1 MRTLQSKHIHWLV
14 HVAAWGVL
22 LGQPLFFT
30 GSGSRETITS
40 FEEYVHF
47 LVMPLSFMV
56 VFYANYLWLIPR
68 TLFSKRIG
76 RFVLGNVL
84 LIGAV
89 MLAVHVLSRHVL
101 PPPPDAHLRP
111 DPSWQDMVRFFAR
124 NAVLYLLVACVAVSI
139 RMTGE
144 WARAASAR
152 QELERVHAEAEL
164 QNLKSQLNPHFLFNT
179 LNNIYSLI
187 GLDAARAQQSVH
199 ELSRMLRYVLYDSSR
214 PLVPLREEMDFL
226 RNYVE
231 LMRLRVPRQVDV
243 QVSLPDAPPAVQVAP
258 LLFISLVENA
268 FKHGVSSDGP
278 SYVHI
283 SIEEDGSRLTCRIEN
298 SLFPKAEGQDR
309 SGSGI
314 GLKNLERRL
323 ELIYPGR
330 HTFQHGAVGS
340 AYMSYLEVDLR

>member
-1 MRTLQSKHIHWLV
+1 MSDGNDSILDAFLYETNTLLEQLDSIVLTSEQQDSFSQEDIISIFRIMHTIKGSSAMMEYNSLMT
-14 HVAAWGVL
+14 VAHRAEDM
-22 LGQPLFFT
+22 FAIIRDKT
-30 GSGSRETITS
+30 
-40 FEEYVHF
+40 
-47 LVMPLSFMV
+47 MDV
-56 VFYANYLWLIPR
+56 VPE
-68 TLFSKRIG
+68 S
-76 RFVLGNVL
+76 
-84 LIGAV
+84 
-89 MLAVHVLSRHVL
+89 
-101 PPPPDAHLRP
+101 LRP
-111 DPSWQDMVRFFAR
+111 ELFDLLFQTIDFF
-124 NAVLYLLVACVAVSI
+124 
-139 RMTGE
+139 
-144 WARAASAR
+144 R

-283 SIEEDGSRLTCRIEN
+283 SIEEDGAHLTCRIEN

-330 HTFQHGAVGS
+330 HTFQHGAVGN
-340 AYMSYLEVDLR
+340 AYMSYLEVDLW

>member
-1 MRTLQSKHIHWLV
+1 
-14 HVAAWGVL
+14 
-22 LGQPLFFT
+22 
-30 GSGSRETITS
+30 
-40 FEEYVHF
+40 
-47 LVMPLSFMV
+47 
-56 VFYANYLWLIPR
+56 
-68 TLFSKRIG
+68 
-76 RFVLGNVL
+76 
-84 LIGAV
+84 
-89 MLAVHVLSRHVL
+89 
-101 PPPPDAHLRP
+101 
-111 DPSWQDMVRFFAR
+111 MVRFFAR

>member
-68 TLFSKRIG
+68 TLFSRRIG

-179 LNNIYSLI
+179 LNNIYCCTT
-187 GLDAARAQQSVH
+187 AA
-199 ELSRMLRYVLYDSSR
+199 
-214 PLVPLREEMDFL
+214 
-226 RNYVE
+226 
-231 LMRLRVPRQVDV
+231 
-243 QVSLPDAPPAVQVAP
+243 APW
-258 LLFISLVENA
+258 
-268 FKHGVSSDGP
+268 
-278 SYVHI
+278 
-283 SIEEDGSRLTCRIEN
+283 CR
-298 SLFPKAEGQDR
+298 
-309 SGSGI
+309 
-314 GLKNLERRL
+314 
-323 ELIYPGR
+323 
-330 HTFQHGAVGS
+330 
-340 AYMSYLEVDLR
+340 

>member
-1 MRTLQSKHIHWLV
+1 M
-14 HVAAWGVL
+14 L

-68 TLFSKRIG
+68 TLFSRRIG

-243 QVSLPDAPPAVQVAP
+243 RVSLPDAPPAVQVAP
-258 LLFISLVENA
+258 LLFISLLENA

>member
-1 MRTLQSKHIHWLV
+1 MWTLQSKHIHWLV

-68 TLFSKRIG
+68 TLFSRRIG

-243 QVSLPDAPPAVQVAP
+243 RVSLPDAPPAVQVAP
-258 LLFISLVENA
+258 LLFISLLENA